1 METTEKKSEA
11 EELALKFAESKERAG
26 CAFFNGLYQG
36 FIAGYEAHQKKEIPD
51 KMGNFANDTFVKSVC
66 RSGYGCQYQT
76 PNTTDCKS
84 PVGCVHKQTISYIHG
99 KNNV

>member
-11 EELALKFAESKERAG
+11 EELALNFAESKQNYG
-26 CAFFNGLYQG
+26 DTFYNGLYLG
-36 FIAGYEAHQKKEIPD
+36 FMAGYEAHQNKIIPD
-51 KMGNFANDTFVKSVC
+51 EMGNVINGTVKKSVC

-76 PNTTDCKS
+76 PNTIYCKS